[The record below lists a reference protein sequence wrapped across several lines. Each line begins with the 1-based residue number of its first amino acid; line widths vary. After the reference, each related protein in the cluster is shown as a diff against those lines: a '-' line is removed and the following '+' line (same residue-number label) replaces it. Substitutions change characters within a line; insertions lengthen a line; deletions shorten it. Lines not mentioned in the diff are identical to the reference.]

1 MKKTSWLAGC
11 GVVLGV
17 LVATG
22 AFAQANSNALPTIPP
37 PATATSVAAPA
48 IPAPA
53 PETVTTST
61 NAPAKKAV
69 GKHLNNKKAKKH
81 VAKKAKAT
89 KAKPT
94 AKVDATLAAAAAAT
108 NLAPAITLVP
118 GDATVTAEHV
128 NVRGQAGLRGE
139 VVAHL
144 KKGDHVNILAAIT
157 LDKHKADEPAEWAKI
172 SLPADTKVWLDGDF
186 VDAATKA
193 VKAKKLNL
201 RGGPGENYSV
211 LGFVEAGTVVAPAV
225 TKGNWW
231 QIDTPTN
238 AYAFVAASYLSQSA
252 PEASVAAAQPSVP
265 AAVTET
271 PAAPAT
277 NAAPAAPE
285 PPTTTNTVTDTS
297 AIVAAPPTTTPV
309 DTNSPA
315 VTAPTPTNNVAA
327 ILANESAAAAAAA
340 AATNA
345 TTEVTDTNPPP
356 PRIVTH
362 EGVVRPVS
370 SIIAP
375 TYFEL
380 DDPASGKAI
389 NYLFT
394 TSTNLDLN
402 RYNKL
407 HIIVTGE
414 EGLAQR
420 WRKTPV
426 LTIQRIQVIE

>member
-37 PATATSVAAPA
+37 PATATSVASSA

-53 PETVTTST
+53 PETVTAAT

-69 GKHLNNKKAKKH
+69 GKHLNNKKIKKH
-81 VAKKAKAT
+81 AIKKAKPV
-89 KAKPT
+89 KPKSA
-94 AKVDATLAAAAAAT
+94 AKVDATLAAAAVAT
-108 NLAPAITLVP
+108 NSAPAIPLVP
-118 GDATVTAEHV
+118 GDAAVTADHV

-144 KKGDHVNILAAIT
+144 KKGDHVNVLAAIT

-172 SLPADTKVWLDGDF
+172 SLPAETKVWLDGDF
-186 VDAATKA
+186 VDTATKA

-211 LGFVEAGTVVAPAV
+211 LGFVEAGTVVAPTV

-252 PEASVAAAQPSVP
+252 PEISVAATQPPTP
-265 AAVTET
+265 AT

-285 PPTTTNTVTDTS
+285 TPTTTNTVTDSS

-309 DTNSPA
+309 DTNSATATTPA
-315 VTAPTPTNNVAA
+315 PTNNVAA
-327 ILANESAAAAAAA
+327 ILASETAAAAAAA

-345 TTEVTDTNPPP
+345 TAEVTDTNPPP

-380 DDPASGKAI
+380 DDPTSGKAI

-414 EGLAQR
+414 EGLAKR